1 MARFPLVSRRFSC
14 LYLLALALGTASCGG
29 DSRGA
34 AGNALVGLDPRPGT
48 GEARFA
54 LANGCYALQ
63 EAASGRYLAASSAT
77 ATAFTANSATQASG
91 FFLKAAALGQYL
103 FYDREGR
110 YLSYSAAGGTP
121 LAPTPAA
128 LNLASKPSDAAIFTV
143 DSVAGGYSL
152 VSTGSTRV
160 AGPMGN
166 VFALVPASDCRPYP
180 EAELNATGSPFKGRL
195 ADGTVFGY
203 AETHM
208 HLGGSEALGGKIGYG
223 SPFHKFGVIEAI
235 GNCEVDHGPMGSLA
249 AVDHLLGTGSP
260 VNRHDTVGWPTYKD
274 WPKYSSQGH
283 HQTYYVWVKRAW
295 MGGLRF
301 MVNHLVAN
309 EVLCTIWPQKQNDCN
324 EMVNARLQR
333 QLVLDLQDYID
344 AQEGGPGKGFFRIV
358 YSSAE
363 ARRVIESGKLA
374 VVFGIEAE
382 KILDCGEQFD
392 MPECTN
398 VQINQRLDEWHA
410 MGLRFAFPLHI
421 FDNAFG
427 GAEFS
432 RFTKDAALLN
442 LYNAGNIYENGHP
455 YATIPCDQA
464 NAVDEGEAE
473 TRSYGVFDSIAAL
486 ALTPMPLPNSG
497 CIENARPLTATG
509 EHFVNRMIDYGMVI
523 ETDHAGSLARK
534 RIMDIAKSRNVAFV
548 SGHTG
553 VISVQRDSQ
562 RIANFGGI
570 LSTLPDKPAT
580 ATIQFS
586 QDLTKLY
593 PAGTKVVTGLGSD
606 INGIHAQAPPR
617 PDAASNPLVYP
628 FKSYDGQ
635 VTFERQRTG
644 QRLFDLNLDGVSHYG
659 LYPDYLADIQ
669 RTPGGAETMAALF
682 RSAEAY
688 LQLWERSERARTVV
702 LLP

>member
-1 MARFPLVSRRFSC
+1 MTTSLTSLRHIGIAAV
-14 LYLLALALGTASCGG
+14 LLMTLSSCGR
-29 DSRGA
+29 DSAVTVA
-34 AGNALVGLDPRPGT
+34 APVQTPPVSAMPP
-48 GEARFA
+48 APKFA
-54 LANGCYALQ
+54 LANGCFALQ
-63 EAASGRYLAASSAT
+63 EVASGRYLAAASGT
-77 ATAFTANSATQASG
+77 ATAFSATSANDASG

-103 FYDREGR
+103 LFDRETR
-110 YLSYSAAGGTP
+110 YLSLSAGGTP
-121 LAPTPAA
+121 VAPSPAA
-128 LNLASKPSDAAIFTV
+128 LTRATGPSDAAIFAV
-143 DSVAGGYSL
+143 ESVTGGFSL
-152 VSTGSTRV
+152 TTPSSNARIK
-160 AGPMGN
+160 GPMGD
-166 VFALVPASDCRPYP
+166 VFAFVPASNCTPYP
-180 EAELNATGSPFKGRL
+180 EAELNATGTPFKGRL
-195 ADGTVFGY
+195 PDGTVFGY

-223 SPFHKFGVIEAI
+223 SPFHKFGIIEAL

-283 HQTYYVWVKRAW
+283 HQTYYMWVKRAW
-295 MGGLRF
+295 MGGLRL

-333 QLVLDLQDYID
+333 KLVLDMQDYID
-344 AQEGGPGKGFFRIV
+344 AQSGGPGLGFMRIV

-363 ARRVIESGKLA
+363 ARKVIESGKLA

-382 KILDCGEQFD
+382 KILDCGEQLD
-392 MPECTN
+392 MPECTSA
-398 VQINQRLDEWHA
+398 QIDQRLDEWDA

-442 LYNAGNIYENGHP
+442 LYNAGNVFENGHP
-455 YATIPCDQA
+455 YATIPCEQA
-464 NAVDEGEAE
+464 NAVDEGQAE
-473 TRSYGVFDSIAAL
+473 THSNGVFDTIAAL
-486 ALTPMPLPNSG
+486 VLTPMPLPTSG
-497 CIENARPLTATG
+497 CIENGRSLTTTG

-523 ETDHAGSLARK
+523 ETDHSGSLARK
-534 RIMDIAKSRNVAFV
+534 RMLDIARARNVAVV

-553 VISVQRDSQ
+553 VINKQRDSQ
-562 RIANFGGI
+562 RIADFGGI
-570 LSTLPDKPAT
+570 LSTLPDKT
-580 ATIQFS
+580 ATETIKFS
-586 QDLTKLY
+586 QDLAALY
-593 PAGTKVVTGLGSD
+593 PAGTEVATGLGSD
-606 INGIHAQAPPR
+606 INGLHAQAPPR
-617 PDAASNPLVYP
+617 ADAASNPLVYP

-635 VTFERQRTG
+635 VTFERQRSG
-644 QRLFDLNLDGVSHYG
+644 QRVFDLNVDGVSHYG

-669 RTPGGAETMAALF
+669 RSPGGDKTMEYLF

-702 LLP
+702 GR